1 LLLDVAETDGIRNVW
16 IRSGVVLGRQGG
28 LIGNIFWQFFFGL
41 GGRMGSGQQPLAWIH
56 VKDLAELIKFS
67 IENDNVTG
75 VINGVAPQLISNQV
89 KCYTKSKSDPTLPN
103 NMSCFK
109 HRFMNLFKVSFVIKI
124 SIIRE
129 LRTKNHFRNLM
140 ANFSN

>member
-67 IENDNVTG
+67 IEDDNVTG

-89 KCYTKSKSDPTLPN
+89 KCYTRTKSDPFLPN
-103 NMSCFK
+103 NMFCFK
-109 HRFMNLFKVSFVIKI
+109 QRFMNLLKCLFG
-124 SIIRE
+124 
-129 LRTKNHFRNLM
+129 
-140 ANFSN
+140 